1 MVALNIQKAV
11 GIAMSI
17 GKMKCLVGIALHARK
32 QMILIYL

>member
-17 GKMKCLVGIALHARK
+17 DRMKCLAGIAPYARK